1 MHQQD
6 RIMTLQ
12 ELQQDAIKRRKEVLD
27 AILSEFEEFD
37 MNFKCEISN
46 DYEIANFN
54 VSSGASRFHFRIN
67 LVKDELI
74 LNVFTNKHLT
84 HTKEMDNNK
93 YPLTMANIDELLM
106 AIESYKNTY
115 VPKFSK

>member
-1 MHQQD
+1 
-6 RIMTLQ
+6 MTAQ

-27 AILSEFEEFD
+27 AILAEFEEFD

-46 DYEIANFN
+46 DYEIVNFN
-54 VSSGASRFHFRIN
+54 VSSGASCFYFRIN

-74 LNVFTNKHLT
+74 LNVYTNKHLT
-84 HTKEMDNNK
+84 HTKEVDSNK

-106 AIESYKNTY
+106 AIKSYENIY
-115 VPKFSK
+115 IPKFN

>member
-1 MHQQD
+1 
-6 RIMTLQ
+6 MTLQ

-27 AILSEFEEFD
+27 AILAELEEFGIT
-37 MNFKCEISN
+37 FKCEISK

-93 YPLTMANIDELLM
+93 FPLTMANIDELLM
-106 AIESYKNTY
+106 AIQSYKNIY
-115 VPKFSK
+115 VPKFS